1 MKRSHVIALDAH
13 CKFTEIGVLT
23 PAGRMSK
30 RGRCATAIPELLEQ
44 IKAVGLLPKS

>member
-30 RGRCATAIPELLEQ
+30 RGQVT
-44 IKAVGLLPKS
+44 VGGVNFGAFTEKVGK